1 MTAPGRTIEPVRVDR
16 APVAPAPR
24 RRARWRRRSTAS
36 SPPARPGRSATSC
49 SRSPRPRPGT
59 PPTGRSLLGDRGP
72 GRFHASLRSRLL
84 ALLARR
90 FGSVFVLALAQRAES
105 RSPYDDD
112 ADATP
117 TMAADEKIHAEVVRG
132 LAERGRAQISGT
144 FRAAVFGANDG
155 LVSNLALVLGVAGSG
170 VATTTVLLTGLAG
183 LLSGA
188 LSMGAGE
195 FISVRSQREL
205 LDASTPAATH
215 VEAYPH
221 LDVDANELALV
232 YRARGMAADEAA
244 APRGRAAARPG
255 PPSRCARPPSAEHEL
270 VGSGL
275 AAAVSSFLFFASGA
289 LVPVLPF
296 LLGLAGTAALV
307 TAAVLVGAAL
317 MVTGAVVGMLSGA
330 PPLRRALR
338 QLAVGAARR
347 DRDVRARL
355 GVRRDAR
362 LTAAPPAA
370 SGGPDPR
377 LGRLPVQL
385 ADELLADPVLHA
397 QLLGVRCW
405 VSRSSARQTRRPSG
419 PVLAQARVSPAGS
432 ACTSAAGRGR
442 SRGRRTDGRTSGSP
456 RRAAAPPRRPGPRWP
471 SCGGPITENS
481 TRSRRER
488 PRACPRAR
496 PAMTSSRCRPAV
508 QGTAGWVGTGHDR
521 APPGAGR
528 AGGRRRGRL
537 RPAPR
542 LRRLRGPGGRAAATG
557 LRAVRRRPGPVS
569 PVGGSSTSGASR
581 AAAPTRLDGPGEGPW
596 WRVEAVRAYAAHT
609 PTPECTEALA
619 RVSRTG
625 TRTRP
630 PSPRGDP

>member
-1 MTAPGRTIEPVRVDR
+1 MTAPGHTSEPSASTVRRWRQHLADERLEAAVYR
-16 APVAPAPR
+16 ELAA
-24 RRARWRRRSTAS
+24 RRAGEERDILLALAEAE
-36 SPPARPGRSATSC
+36 ARHAAHWS
-49 SRSPRPRPGT
+49 
-59 PPTGRSLLGDRGP
+59 SLLGDRGP

-170 VATTTVLLTGLAG
+170 VPTTTILLTGLAG

-244 APRGRAAARPG
+244 RHAAEQLRSWPAVEER
-255 PPSRCARPPSAEHEL
+255 SRSDGEHEL
-270 VGSGL
+270 VGSGVS
-275 AAAVSSFLFFASGA
+275 AAVSSFAFFASGA

-296 LLGLAGTAALV
+296 LLGLTGTAALV

-338 QLAVGAARR
+338 QLAVGAA
-347 DRDVRARL
+347 
-355 GVRRDAR
+355 
-362 LTAAPPAA
+362 
-370 SGGPDPR
+370 
-377 LGRLPVQL
+377 
-385 ADELLADPVLHA
+385 
-397 QLLGVRCW
+397 
-405 VSRSSARQTRRPSG
+405 
-419 PVLAQARVSPAGS
+419 
-432 ACTSAAGRGR
+432 
-442 SRGRRTDGRTSGSP
+442 
-456 RRAAAPPRRPGPRWP
+456 
-471 SCGGPITENS
+471 
-481 TRSRRER
+481 
-488 PRACPRAR
+488 
-496 PAMTSSRCRPAV
+496 
-508 QGTAGWVGTGHDR
+508 
-521 APPGAGR
+521 
-528 AGGRRRGRL
+528 
-537 RPAPR
+537 
-542 LRRLRGPGGRAAATG
+542 AATVTYALG
-557 LRAVRRRPGPVS
+557 SVFGAT
-569 PVGGSSTSGASR
+569 VG
-581 AAAPTRLDGPGEGPW
+581 
-596 WRVEAVRAYAAHT
+596 
-609 PTPECTEALA
+609 
-619 RVSRTG
+619 
-625 TRTRP
+625 
-630 PSPRGDP
+630 